1 MPEIAGSTVFTGGA
15 ATTRAEAADVAG
27 VEPAPLVAVTT
38 TRSVPPTSPGTGVYV
53 DAVADGMSAQADPA
67 ALQRR
72 HWWAYVIV
80 GVPVQV
86 PVEAAIVEPSVGVPL
101 IAGSTV
107 LTGSVGTTIAE
118 AAAVA

>member
-1 MPEIAGSTVFTGGA
+1 MY
-15 ATTRAEAADVAG
+15 
-27 VEPAPLVAVTT
+27 VE
-38 TRSVPPTSPGTGVYV
+38 RRR
-53 DAVADGMSAQADPA
+53 ADGMSAQAAPA

-86 PVEAAIVEPSVGVPL
+86 PVEAATVEPSVGVPL

-118 AAAVA
+118 AAEVA